1 MEGVEREYEYRPGR
15 TMIVLFVFMAL
26 AFGLFAVLLDCKA
39 AGDEH
44 CPAALNYVIKSSPDW
59 VFPKLPPGDSTWVYA
74 LSLAHVIFAV
84 LMYRRR
90 ALGQRLVFGP
100 TSMTV
105 PASYW
110 SRDEKEIAY
119 RDIQDISERMYRG
132 VQSLYIK
139 HSGGKEIIAEGMLPS
154 GAAYME
160 IRALLIARVQ

>member
-15 TMIVLFVFMAL
+15 TVIVLFVFMAL

-44 CPAALNYVIKSSPDW
+44 CPAALNYVIESSPDW
-59 VFPKLPPGDSTWVYA
+59 LFPELPPDYPTWVYA

-84 LMYRRR
+84 FFYRRR
-90 ALGQRLVFGP
+90 ALRQRLVFGP

-110 SRDEKEIAY
+110 SRNEKEIAY
-119 RDIQDISERMYRG
+119 RDIQDISERMYKGFRT
-132 VQSLYIK
+132 LYIT
-139 HSGGKEIIAEGMLPS
+139 HSGGKETIAEATLPS

-160 IRALLIARVQ
+160 IRALLIARAQ